1 MKKTYRVWD
10 SCNDF
15 ETIVLTTEEEIQ
27 RFIRFIEELFGS
39 EYIYYEELKGV
50 SSNTLY
56 SAYANY
62 LERDGFS
69 DCAKEIAKLRTI
81 DEFLK
86 IY

>member
-1 MKKTYRVWD
+1 MKRTYRVWD

-15 ETIVLTTEEEIQ
+15 ETVVLTTEEEIQ
-27 RFIRFIEELFGS
+27 RFIRFIKELFGS

-56 SAYANY
+56 TAYANY
-62 LERDGFS
+62 LEKEGFT
-69 DCAKEIAKLRTI
+69 DCAKEIAKLRTV